1 MESKR
6 VQNGWAFYD
15 WANSVYSLVISTAI
29 FPIYFSQ
36 VSPESI
42 PLGGQLYESGAIYSF
57 SLTVSFFLVA
67 LLSPFLSGI
76 ADYTGNKKGFMQFF
90 AYLGAGSCS
99 ALFFFDGQQIW
110 LGLGL
115 SILASVGFWGSLVF
129 YNAFLP
135 EIAPPDK
142 QDALSAK
149 GFALGYVGASLLLI
163 FNLISI
169 SFPQKLGLAD
179 AGSASRL
186 SFLLVGLWWAGFAQV
201 TFRRLPKNPH
211 GRRVTDERYLWRGFR
226 ELRQVARQLKDMKAL
241 RRFLYAFFF
250 YSTGVQTII
259 LLASLFGDQEL
270 QLDSSKLILTILIIQ
285 FVAIGGA
292 YLFSFLSRRL
302 GNIKALGISIV
313 VWISI
318 CFAAYNLHYQDPD
331 VEFKFYLVG
340 ALVGMVMGGIQSL
353 SRSTYSKLLPEGSQS
368 NASFFSFF
376 DVTEKI
382 AIIAGTFTYGYLV
395 QLTGSMKSSALA
407 LSLFFIVGF
416 LLLLRIPKH
425 PLLKGRASKS

>member
-149 GFALGYVGASLLLI
+149 GFALGYMGSSLLLI

-211 GRRVTDERYLWRGFR
+211 GRKVAEERYLWRGFR

-425 PLLKGRASKS
+425 PLLKGQASKS

>member
-149 GFALGYVGASLLLI
+149 GFALGYMGSSLLLI

-211 GRRVTDERYLWRGFR
+211 GRKVAEERYLWRGFR

-318 CFAAYNLHYQDPD
+318 CFAAYSLHYQDPD

-425 PLLKGRASKS
+425 PLLKGQASKP